1 MVFGIAYMFLLR
13 YEDSA
18 NAKHIPNQLRGHE
31 KDQKLKENLEKY
43 PSTLQLY
50 QRL

>member
-31 KDQKLKENLEKY
+31 KDEKLKENLEKY
-43 PSTLQLY
+43 PSTLQ
-50 QRL
+50 